1 MPFPKKLEAVRSQTG
16 GAISGYP
23 V

>member
-1 MPFPKKLEAVRSQTG
+1 MPFPKKLEAARSQTG